1 MTLEKET
8 GKNFI
13 EHFGVKGM
21 RWGVSRSKAAIAKD
35 SGGGDSKGESNKAKA
50 PAAKK
55 ASTAGNSRNPKKAM
69 EDMSDKELKDYVNRL
84 NMEQQYARMQPTP
97 LSRKAAK
104 FAGDIIVG
112 VAKQQITNALS
123 NEVGKQIGLAKN
135 KQYQKKTGIPAPDKM
150 KREGARLIEAPK
162 GPRLG

>member
-35 SGGGDSKGESNKAKA
+35 GGGGDKGESNKAKA

-55 ASTAGNSRNPKKAM
+55 ASTAGNSRNPKKSVS
-69 EDMSDKELKDYVNRL
+69 EMSDKELKDYVNRL
-84 NMEQQYARMQPTP
+84 NMEQQYSRMQPTP
-97 LSRKAAK
+97 MTKRAAK
-104 FAGDIIVG
+104 FVTDIAVG
-112 VAKQQITNALS
+112 ALKQQLTNQLS
-123 NEVGKQIGLAKN
+123 SEIGKQIGTARSGGKSKVPPPPDLRTKL
-135 KQYQKKTGIPAPDKM
+135 TGAPS
-150 KREGARLIEAPK
+150 
-162 GPRLG
+162 GPRFG

>member
-35 SGGGDSKGESNKAKA
+35 GGGDKGESNKAKA

-55 ASTAGNSRNPKKAM
+55 ASTAGNSRNPKKSVS
-69 EDMSDKELKDYVNRL
+69 EMSDKELKDYVNRL
-84 NMEQQYARMQPTP
+84 NMEQQYSRMQPTP
-97 LSRKAAK
+97 MTKRAAK
-104 FAGDIIVG
+104 FATDILVG
-112 VAKQQITNALS
+112 VAKQQLTNQLS
-123 NEVGKQIGLAKN
+123 NEVSRQIGLAKT
-135 KQYQKKTGIPAPDKM
+135 KGKPPAPDWRKSTAP
-150 KREGARLIEAPK
+150 RLTGAPS